1 MNQITPK
8 TIIPTLI
15 LKADTL
21 SEAFER
27 TLRSV
32 WENGI
37 QIKTEYDKD
46 NPPSL
51 DCTAIIIINSILT
64 EPMIYKNIQDSYS
77 GLEIYAKQ
85 LTEGIHD
92 WMVDAGIYSYMYSHR
107 LTKEFEFDQIEAM
120 IQHLVKVPYTRRAQA
135 TTSNPYKDHK
145 SDSPPCLQRIWMRL
159 LKTEKNGY
167 MLNVNTHWRS
177 RDLYKAWFQNMYGIA
192 RLIQKIAKEL
202 SKKLDVPVFIGRV
215 VDINDSLH
223 IYGEDLPKVSIELE
237 KMKRQPLAARTLSS
251 KSPQYR
257 EAIQDIKSILAEKE
271 VLRQTYE
278 DKSEWVKVAEA
289 TKKLNVSQVLI
300 YRNIKDGKIQSK
312 KNDDGVLLVKVEKKN
327 V

>member
-15 LKADTL
+15 IEATTL
-21 SEAFER
+21 PEAFEK
-27 TLRSV
+27 TLKSV
-32 WENGI
+32 WEDGI
-37 QIKTEYDKD
+37 QIKTEYDQG
-46 NPPSL
+46 NTPSL
-51 DCTAIIIINSILT
+51 DCTGIIVINSILT
-64 EPMIYKNIQDSYS
+64 EPMIHKNIHDSYS

-107 LTKEFEFDQIEAM
+107 LMKEFEFDQIEAM

-135 TTSNPYKDHK
+135 TTCNPYKDHK

-159 LKTEKNGY
+159 LKTEKGSY
-167 MLNVNTHWRS
+167 VLNTNLHWRS

-192 RLIQKIAKEL
+192 RLIQKITKEL
-202 SKKLDVPVFIGRV
+202 SKRLGVPIFVGRV

-223 IYGEDLPKVSIELE
+223 IYGEDHAEVEIEVT
-237 KMKRQPLAARTLSS
+237 KMKKQPLSSRTISS
-251 KSPQYR
+251 KDPRYK
-257 EAIQDIKSILAEKE
+257 EAIQDVKELLAEKK

-278 DKSEWVKVAEA
+278 DKYEWVKVAEA
-289 TKKLNVSQVLI
+289 TERLKISQVLI
-300 YRNIKDGKIQSK
+300 YRNIKDGKIQSR
-312 KNDDGVLLVKVEKKN
+312 KNDDGVLLVKVEKKSA
-327 V
+327 